1 SHNLAK
7 HKSRKRHFPASEK
20 LYSSLEIFFKRT
32 SLRGMLSKT
41 ILPEVKLK
49 NKQKISTEKDVQ

>member
-1 SHNLAK
+1 
-7 HKSRKRHFPASEK
+7 HFPASEK

-49 NKQKISTEKDVQ
+49 NKQKINTEKDAQ